1 MGTVLG
7 KRLAAT
13 PLEAVAASSRMERK
27 REDFGKHPDLHG
39 LQPTTM
45 HGAALR
51 LYLQQDSGSQLAS
64 KARYAACD

>member
-27 REDFGKHPDLHG
+27 REDFGKHPDLDR
-39 LQPTTM
+39 LQPNTM

-51 LYLQQDSGSQLAS
+51 LSF
-64 KARYAACD
+64 AAGLRVPACKQGALRCL

>member
-27 REDFGKHPDLHG
+27 REDFGKHPDLDR
-39 LQPTTM
+39 LQPTTCM
-45 HGAALR
+45 VLHCVCH
-51 LYLQQDSGSQLAS
+51 LQQDSGSQLAS